1 MLEHDMCHSCTFEI
15 VEQDRYREFAN
26 SDEQKEMFEEC
37 GAQLVSLKET
47 NPGVWEIV
55 VNVDTTHPKVDDLMT
70 ITDRKGFHYV
80 LMQLPVSKKIGPDQ
94 RQGLAQE
101 ALRWLDEQKEV
112 A

>member
-1 MLEHDMCHSCTFEI
+1 MPEHDMRHSCTFEI

-26 SDEQKEMFEEC
+26 SAEQKKMFEDC
-37 GAQLVSLKET
+37 GAQLISLKET

-70 ITDRKGFHYV
+70 ITERKGFHYV
-80 LMQLPVSKKIGPDQ
+80 LIQLPVIKKLGRDL

-101 ALRWLDEQKEV
+101 ALDWLNAQETV